1 MSKNN
6 IISAIDL
13 GTDKCVTI
21 IAKVNEADQLEVL
34 GFSVVPSRGV
44 RRSTI
49 VNLEEALST
58 VGQSLD
64 AAERMAG
71 LAVKNVVLS
80 VSGVYIRYKN
90 SKGVVPVSSPNQEIS
105 ALDVDR
111 VIEVRD
117 PAVAG
122 HVIQQ

>member
-90 SKGVVPVSSPNQEIS
+90 SKGVVPVSS
-105 ALDVDR
+105 
-111 VIEVRD
+111 
-117 PAVAG
+117 
-122 HVIQQ
+122 